1 MNIIDCGLYKLKDSY
16 FEKFSSKFLIQNKSE
31 KRPFYCAIRSADGI
45 IWFIPLSTQVKSY
58 KLIIEEDK
66 EKYGNCLYYHIGR
79 IAGRERVFLIGNMI
93 PVKIEYIRSAFT
105 IKGVPYIVKDKALIK
120 AIMTKAKRYLS
131 LVKAG
136 KLRPNLDIL
145 KIQSKLQ

>member
-1 MNIIDCGLYKLKDSY
+1 M
-16 FEKFSSKFLIQNKSE
+16 
-31 KRPFYCAIRSADGI
+31 
-45 IWFIPLSTQVKSY
+45 
-58 KLIIEEDK
+58 
-66 EKYGNCLYYHIGR
+66 
-79 IAGRERVFLIGNMI
+79 IGNMI